1 MTKPDEYPL
10 DVWNAAMD
18 AAAGLRNAV
27 LWQSNASNEV
37 IAVCLASTRMDE
49 RKRAIEA
56 CEAQKRAFL
65 STEYAA
71 NQPIGSL
78 LERFAC
84 DECIDAIRKGGA

>member
-1 MTKPDEYPL
+1 MSKPDDIPQ
-10 DVWNAAMD
+10 DAWD
-18 AAAGLRNAV
+18 AAVEAFEVLAPGYDAFNVGLI
-27 LWQSNASNEV
+27 EGV
-37 IAVCLASTRMDE
+37 IASAIVAE

-84 DECIDAIRKGGA
+84 DECIDAIRKGGE